1 MSELNIN
8 RNIFLEKEE
17 LNRLQ
22 KFLADNITK
31 VLFIKNTISFG
42 LVLSDFVNVDPN
54 DFKIQV
60 GTNAGTVK
68 LVNDSVALDKD
79 GMLIYQK
86 AFDNLSVPNDGLWYW
101 MKITQKY
108 EPSEVGTCSIDVNGN
123 LSGTNTIF
131 TDVLRGQSSDV
142 PVKIKF
148 QKADG
153 TTLVNN
159 QVYEVVSLTDNL
171 NALLTGGSFTA
182 ESNLQ
187 CIVVGSTPISESI
200 TSAQLTGLYQYD
212 SCDLQFIAEEVLDTI
227 PVINYVAEKDFYLAR
242 VKNVSGTITLQDK
255 RTEWWSFNIPG
266 IGDKMVKSNNLSDL
280 ADLVESRA
288 NLDVYSTEEVDL
300 KTAPGNHQQVV
311 SNTLIAGAGSG
322 AGTRADLTGL
332 TITYVPKGNW
342 AMINLSVNVHTS
354 VTAQG
359 FIIYLVKDGTDIITN
374 AMTVYQQDFQVNQP
388 FLVPVTKGVS
398 TTIKASW
405 KANSNFTQNGTTS
418 PRVLSILDLP

>member
-17 LNRLQ
+17 LARFQ

-31 VLFIKNTISFG
+31 VLFIKNTVSFG
-42 LVLSDFVNVDPN
+42 LVLSDFVNVNPN

-60 GTNAGTVK
+60 GTNTGTVK

-79 GMLIYQK
+79 GILIYQK
-86 AFDNLSVPNDGLWYW
+86 AFDNLLVPNDGLWYW

-131 TDVLRGQSSDV
+131 TDVLRGQSTDV

-187 CIVVGSTPISESI
+187 YIVIGSTPISETI
-200 TSAQLTGLYQYD
+200 TSAQLTGLYKYD
-212 SCDLQFIAEEVLDTI
+212 SCNLQFITEEVLDTI

-255 RTEWWSFNIPG
+255 RSEWWSFNIPG

-280 ADLVESRA
+280 TDLVESRA
-288 NLDVYSTEEVDL
+288 NLEVYSIAEVNNLFTGLINRPLRSGTLNIGNPQAAANFVIPFPDVG
-300 KTAPGNHQQVV
+300 TANYYVMGTIV
-311 SNTLIAGAGSG
+311 SNTPY
-322 AGTRADLTGL
+322 TG
-332 TITYVPKGNW
+332 
-342 AMINLSVNVHTS
+342 
-354 VTAQG
+354 TAQQNYDST
-359 FIIYLVKDGTDIITN
+359 IIWTISSRTATSFDIYVREIGGTF
-374 AMTVYQQDFQVNQP
+374 V
-388 FLVPVTKGVS
+388 
-398 TTIKASW
+398 
-405 KANSNFTQNGTTS
+405 QNIS
-418 PRVLSILDLP
+418 FEYILFSKS